1 MADYANGE
9 RLIIHPTSGSPFA
22 GVVVTTDQQEV
33 VLLYEGSK
41 LPVPGATPG
50 AVVRIGKAEIASV
63 ERLGVPGV
71 PATIVRRYEGSQRI
85 ATAQFQDEAP
95 KFSALGYQP
104 ISQQWVPGSW
114 GGGAILLAVL
124 LFIFVIGILI
134 LLYLLM
140 VKPDKGVLTVTFQRA
155 VDHSVPVQAQSE
167 PTKVCPR
174 CAETVKAAAVVCRY
188 CGHEFGG
195 APGEEG

>member
-1 MADYANGE
+1 MPDYAYGE
-9 RLIIHPTSGSPFA
+9 RLIITATSGPPFA
-22 GVVVTTDQQEV
+22 GVVVAVDHQAV

-50 AVVRIGKAEIASV
+50 AVVRIGTDEIVSV

-71 PATIVRRYEGSQRI
+71 PATVVRRYEGSQRI

-124 LFIFVIGILI
+124 LFIFLIGILI

-140 VKPDKGVLTVTFQRA
+140 VKPDKGVLTVTFQRTVATAA
-155 VDHSVPVQAQSE
+155 VQTPTE
-167 PTKVCPR
+167 PSKVCPR
-174 CAETVKAAAVVCRY
+174 CAETVKAAALVCRF
-188 CGHEFGG
+188 CGYEF
-195 APGEEG
+195 AAQPST